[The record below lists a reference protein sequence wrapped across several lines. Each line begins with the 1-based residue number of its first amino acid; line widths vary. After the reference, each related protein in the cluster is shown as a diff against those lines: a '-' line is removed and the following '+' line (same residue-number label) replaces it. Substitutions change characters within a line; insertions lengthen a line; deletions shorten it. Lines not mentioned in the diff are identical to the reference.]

1 MDEQFIYLDG
11 TDEREQVAD
20 RVREVRRAVLHIAE
34 QLPESH
40 HYSPR
45 YNGQSLAVMLARLHM
60 FDRAMLWMIRAA
72 SNGYPIQVS
81 RSMVGFFDAIARWA
95 FQKRLVE
102 VTVRGVRKQEQ
113 EIIEFV
119 RTIPI
124 DALSKDVPHPGK
136 NDVYTVERAIQ
147 VFFIHHWEQQLMLMQ
162 QVDGVA
168 GRM

>member
-11 TDEREQVAD
+11 ADEREQVIE
-20 RVREVRRAVLHIAE
+20 RLREVRQAVLNIAD

-60 FDRAMLWMIRAA
+60 FDRTMLWMIRAA
-72 SNGYPIQVS
+72 SNGYPLRIP
-81 RSMVGFFDAIARWA
+81 RGAVGFVDAVARWT

-102 VTVRGVRKQEQ
+102 VTMRGVRKQEQ

-119 RTIPI
+119 RTVPL

-136 NDVYTVERAIQ
+136 KDVYTVERAIQ